1 MSTVNNGPQIVKT
14 SLAFVL
20 DPSVSAGYIKTPK
33 QINNCL
39 LWLDANDTST
49 LSLSS
54 NIVSSWSSKGTS
66 SLTAIPQ
73 QLSNLPASNFSPL
86 YTAGAVNGLGAIY
99 FDGSND
105 YMYVG
110 SLSALANIPGYTSFI
125 VLSPIYLNATQ
136 VFCGLQASFSSG
148 TYDFF
153 AYYLSLDTLRT
164 GFDGGGNG
172 AISYT
177 SRNDGQKIIISTV
190 RSAGT
195 SNTFINGYQMQ
206 TNGSVNAN
214 TDAGISILGIGAN
227 TYLSGSQPYKGYVC
241 EIIIYNRALST
252 TERIQVQNYLS
263 NKWRIPLLQTTL
275 TNRDLI
281 FGKVATCQNNN
292 IPVVDKSYRLNP
304 ANTTGS
310 PMQSN
315 FYFADAVSWMSSVV
329 TTAITLEAWV
339 KPNSFA
345 FAGNSGDIGAIMIAN
360 SCFYLSLDTNGK
372 FNAFMYGS
380 GGSTV
385 SHQPST
391 TSVTR
396 HAWNHVVWTFDG
408 AYIRWYL
415 NGVLDK
421 TSSTTFTIGTIAL
434 SQYLGIGAEGA
445 STYGRVLDGY
455 VAGCKIYGK
464 ALTTAEVSQ
473 NYESSKTEFSNLP
486 SIVTSNL
493 LSHLDS
499 DVYSS
504 YIGSGTTFSD
514 LSGNGN
520 YFQLTNSPT
529 FASTEPKTFN
539 LSGASQYFLYY
550 VSIGAPTGNTGLAL
564 PSANSWTCSFWFR
577 TSVTNSNRNS
587 LLSHMG
593 SGPVYCLMGV
603 SNSVLIY
610 YHYDGNNGGW
620 LTKSATTNV
629 ADNNWHNAVFVNTNN
644 TMTIY
649 LNGVLEK
656 SSFSSTATNA
666 NNYVN
671 GLGGSWESVFFAGS
685 ISNFMYYNT
694 NLSAAQVLQNYNAT
708 KFRFGK

>member
-292 IPVVDKSYRLNP
+292 IPVIDKSYRLNP